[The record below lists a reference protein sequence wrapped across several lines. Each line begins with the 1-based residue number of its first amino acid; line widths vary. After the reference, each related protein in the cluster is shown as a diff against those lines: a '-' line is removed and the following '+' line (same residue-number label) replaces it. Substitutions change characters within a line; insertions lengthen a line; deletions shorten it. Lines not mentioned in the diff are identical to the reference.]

1 MTIYPFPVEDAKRS
15 DCQHMQIEM
24 TKNIAKESLLEQIRY
39 NEMKRKIQKNTDLIM
54 GQKMI
59 QRAIENLNGEDIFKK
74 IKQRKATELMR
85 KQWEDTIQN
94 KKNIKEANKIFE

>member
-74 IKQRKATELMR
+74 IKQR
-85 KQWEDTIQN
+85 I
-94 KKNIKEANKIFE
+94 I

>member
-1 MTIYPFPVEDAKRS
+1 MIIYPYPVEDAKRS
-15 DCQHMQIEM
+15 ECQNMQMEM

-39 NEMKRKIQKNTDLIM
+39 NEMKRKVEKNTDLVM

-59 QRAIENLNGEDIFKK
+59 ERAIENLNGEDIFKRM
-74 IKQRKATELMR
+74 KQRKATELMR
-85 KQWEDTIQN
+85 QQWEDTIQN